1 MSELRIRSEP
11 PHDAAFI
18 EDWRPRSAEAP
29 PDDGDDTPFM
39 PLLLALE
46 QAFGAAFGC
55 ATSVHP
61 GRGLAPGAPDVAPEL
76 AALLATVRLGGD
88 PARPVATLSGV
99 TTARH
104 AGELA
109 QLVAREALRLWP
121 ASSRRAELVVDV
133 MVRPGGEA
141 AEAGIV
147 GSIRLPAPPTPLP
160 ASAPRPLGAAALEVP
175 LRLVVRLAEEAVPL
189 SRLLPLRPGLVIPI
203 NACPEMPVHLGDHL
217 VGWASLAPLPDGR
230 QQASIISIDLK
241 PAGDRT

>member
-11 PHDAAFI
+11 PADAAFI

-46 QAFGAAFGC
+46 EALGAAFGC

-76 AALLATVRLGGD
+76 AALLATVRLGGN
-88 PARPVATLSGV
+88 AVRPVAILTGV

-109 QLVAREALRLWP
+109 ELVARQAQRLWP

-133 MVRPGGEA
+133 IAKPGGDA
-141 AEAGIV
+141 AVASIV
-147 GSIRLPAPPTPLP
+147 GSIRLLAPPTPVP
-160 ASAPRPLGAAALEVP
+160 ATAPRPLGAAALEVP

-189 SRLLPLRPGLVIPI
+189 ACLLPLQPGLIIPI

-217 VGWASLAPLPDGR
+217 VGWASLTPLPDGR
-230 QQASIISIDLK
+230 QQANIITIDLK
-241 PAGDRT
+241 PAGERA

>member
-11 PHDAAFI
+11 PAGAAFI

-39 PLLLALE
+39 PLLLGLE
-46 QAFGAAFGC
+46 QALGAAFGC
-55 ATSVHP
+55 PASVHP

-88 PARPVATLSGV
+88 AARPVATLTGV

-109 QLVAREALRLWP
+109 ALVAREAQRLWP
-121 ASSRRAELVVDV
+121 GSSRRAELVVDV
-133 MVRPGGEA
+133 IAKPGGDA
-141 AEAGIV
+141 ADASIV
-147 GSIRLPAPPTPLP
+147 GSIRLLAPPTPVP
-160 ASAPRPLGAAALEVP
+160 ATAPRPLGAAALAVP
-175 LRLVVRLAEEAVPL
+175 LRLVVRLAEEEVPL
-189 SRLLPLRPGLVIPI
+189 ARLLPLQPGLIIPI

-230 QQASIISIDLK
+230 QQASIITIDLK
-241 PAGDRT
+241 PAGERA